1 MLMVPNVP
9 LILAI
14 NKVQKDMK
22 SKMGLQTVM
31 FASNPKE
38 FHEKSVEDF
47 LFGYLDSFVNG
58 IALGMTDFKKEKIG
72 ILGSRRGMSTD
83 DLTILTGEDSL
94 DNLGKIYAMNGETN
108 LNIWSTEECNEIVG
122 TDGSQFPPS
131 WMDKEQNLDIFIKS
145 ICKPFPI
152 KYEEEVTVLNGLPAW
167 RYRPLPNVFGN
178 SIVNPD
184 NKCYCDAENPREKC
198 APSGVFDSEKCVGVS
213 MLMSYP
219 HFYEGDE
226 ILLEPFE
233 GLEPVAEKHATF
245 ADVHP
250 RMAFPIGGA
259 SRLQV
264 NIRVKS
270 MSYGLFPFQTTLF
283 KKLPEDLI
291 LPVCWFELTAG
302 EIPPELMAMI
312 FNTTHSANTV
322 YITIQYGSIIC
333 MFVSFLLLMSTS
345 YVYYKKL
352 SGRAEEEIV
361 KQNDNEIVVVM
372 KTQPTVLYPNLH
384 TENV

>member
-1 MLMVPNVP
+1 MVPNVP

-14 NKVQKDMK
+14 NKVDKDAGK
-22 SKMGLQTVM
+22 KIGLQLLT
-31 FASNPKE
+31 SQSSPSE
-38 FHEKSVEDF
+38 FHVKTVNEF
-47 LFGYLDSFVNG
+47 LFGYLDTFVNSISLTTG
-58 IALGMTDFKKEKIG
+58 GLSKEKVG

-83 DLTILTGEDSL
+83 NLTIYTGEDTL
-94 DNLGKIYAMNGETN
+94 ENLGKIYAMNGQTN
-108 LNIWSTEECNEIVG
+108 LNIWADEKCNEIVG

-131 WMDKEQNLDIFIKS
+131 WMDKERTLDIFIKS

-152 KYEEEVTVLNGLPAW
+152 KYEEEVTVFNGLPAL

-198 APSGVFDSEKCVGVS
+198 PPSGVFDSEKCVGVS
-213 MLMSYP
+213 ILMSYP

-245 ADVHP
+245 ADIHH

-264 NIRVKS
+264 NVRVKK
-270 MSYGLFPFQTTLF
+270 MSYGLILKTNLY
-283 KKLPEDLI
+283 KNLPDELI
-291 LPVCWFELTAG
+291 LPLCWFELTAG
-302 EIPPELMAMI
+302 EFLI
-312 FNTTHSANTV
+312 FVQKAINKFFFS
-322 YITIQYGSIIC
+322 ISRRGS
-333 MFVSFLLLMSTS
+333 V
-345 YVYYKKL
+345 
-352 SGRAEEEIV
+352 
-361 KQNDNEIVVVM
+361 
-372 KTQPTVLYPNLH
+372 
-384 TENV
+384 